1 MYKIGFRMKELH
13 LKKTLTF
20 IFLCSMIALSVQPFA
35 YSQPP
40 APTAAEIRKQL
51 DEIEVRMK
59 ELTQK
64 MGSVQSEIDRMNR
77 ELEIAVEKYNEAVE
91 QLKSR
96 RTRLEEIRLLAQ
108 QKQKEL
114 EQQQE
119 IYGNRIKSLYIYG
132 KLQYLEIVLNSSSF
146 SDLISRVY
154 FAILLSKHDSELVE
168 KLLSKK
174 TDLEKIQTE
183 LEEAIDLE
191 QQALYQLSLRKMA
204 METEIKRLEDY
215 KHGLSN
221 EIKRLLVEQQKLL
234 EKQRELY
241 RASTENVIYAYD
253 LTVEPGSVVETA
265 LKYLGIPYLWGG
277 EKPET
282 GFDCSGLVRYVFL
295 QHGIDLPH
303 YSGYQF
309 KMGKPVETDELQ
321 PGDLVFFGNPVHHVG
336 IYVGNGYFI
345 HAPKTGDFVKITP
358 LSSRIDYAGARRIL
372 GYVQPSTSSVF

>member
-1 MYKIGFRMKELH
+1 MEKTGFQIKESHFKKILA
-13 LKKTLTF
+13 F
-20 IFLCSMIALSVQPFA
+20 ILLCSMIVLIVQPFA

-40 APTAAEIRKQL
+40 ASTAAEIKKQL
-51 DEIEVRMK
+51 DEIEVKMRD
-59 ELTQK
+59 LTRK
-64 MGSVQSEIDRMNR
+64 MGPVQAEIDKMNR

-91 QLKSR
+91 RLKSQ

-132 KLQYLEIVLNSSSF
+132 KLQYLEIVLNSSNF

-215 KHGLSN
+215 KNGLST
-221 EIKRLLVEQQKLL
+221 EIKNLLIEQQQLL
-234 EKQRELY
+234 ERQRELY

-309 KMGKPVETDELQ
+309 KMGNPVEADELQ

-336 IYVGNGYFI
+336 IYISNGYFI

-358 LSSRIDYAGARRIL
+358 LSSRIDFAGARRIL
-372 GYVQPSTSSVF
+372 GYMQPSAGSVF